1 MIAITYKGNPT
12 FSVADRDVTITVDGL
27 TYQAAILPP
36 DDETSDDYSDA
47 YNVWLF
53 SGCRTI
59 VATIPVDGCESLSM
73 MLGAMVKGQMYNA
86 DVAALAASLADDDF
100 QIAAAPI
107 AFAARELEILNAPAS
122 VRNAVTDDMTAADIR
137 RAAKTARD
145 EKAAK
150 RAARDKARAAKAAAA
165 GHDAAESRQG
175 DGWELVFDH
184 ELQRTRLIFAAW
196 PGRATLAAV
205 KAAGFAWNAAAREWR
220 RGLNDTSRAAALAL
234 VSGL

>member
-1 MIAITYKGNPT
+1 MITITCKSNPI
-12 FSVADRDVTITVDGL
+12 FPVSDRDVTITVDGL
-27 TYQAAILPP
+27 TYPAAILPP
-36 DDETSDDYSDA
+36 DDKTPDCYTV
-47 YNVWLF
+47 YLF
-53 SGCRTI
+53 AGRREAAAS
-59 VATIPVDGCESLSM
+59 IPVDGCESLVM
-73 MLGAMVKGQMYNA
+73 TLGAMVQGAMYNA
-86 DVAALAASLADDDF
+86 DVAALAASLAGDDF
-100 QIAAAPI
+100 QTAAAPI
-107 AFAARELEILNAPAS
+107 ASAAREIELASAPVS

-175 DGWELVFDH
+175 NGWELVFDR

-205 KAAGFAWNAAAREWR
+205 KAAGFCWNATAREWR
-220 RGLNDTSRAAALAL
+220 RGLNDTSRAAALEL
-234 VSGL
+234 VSGF

>member
-1 MIAITYKGNPT
+1 MVNITCKSNTIFP
-12 FSVADRDVTITVDGL
+12 VANRDVTITVNGL
-27 TYQAAILPP
+27 SYQAAILPP
-36 DDETSDDYSDA
+36 DDKTPNCFTVY
-47 YNVWLF
+47 LF
-53 SGCRTI
+53 AGRRE
-59 VATIPVDGCESLSM
+59 AAAAIPVDGCESLSM
-73 MLGAMVKGQMYNA
+73 LLATMIQGQAYNA
-86 DVAALAASLADDDF
+86 DVAALAASLAGDDF

-107 AFAARELEILNAPAS
+107 AAAAREIELASAPAS
-122 VRNAVTDDMTAADIR
+122 VRNGVTDDMTAADIR

-175 DGWELVFDH
+175 DGWQLVFDY
-184 ELQRTRLIFAAW
+184 EIQRTRLVFAAW

-234 VSGL
+234 VAGF